1 MTNSYLTR
9 TVPVMVGTTLYLSLF
24 LGSGIAQ
31 DPAPAPPGT
40 PAPAQSDAGEQP
52 QGFFARTFTISGE
65 VRERWEATHG
75 ANFTLTPADSYLA
88 SRTRLGLAFKPT
100 SWLRFFAQAQDSRVL
115 FYKKNPTSAVSDPFD
130 LRQGYVEV
138 GVLEGNG
145 VNVRVGREE
154 LQLGSGR
161 LIGTGDWTNVTKP
174 FDVAI
179 GTITYGSFSTQLVE
193 GTQVLIDPAR
203 MDRGRPGEH
212 FYADYSTFKKL
223 IPGASVEPYLMAKT
237 ALNVKSKDGVLGDA
251 DIIYM
256 GGRLIGTVPG
266 GFDYNFEGLRE
277 AGSYADDTVSA
288 WGYVGGGGWTNA
300 RLPWKLHF
308 SSDYMVG
315 SGDSGLKD
323 GRHESLDTLYGL
335 QQPLTSLTG
344 LFNWRN
350 LENLRI
356 GADFRPAEKLTIK
369 ASFRDYWLTKVSDGM
384 YNSAGTE
391 TVLNTKATS
400 NHIGEGVDTQ
410 TIWALNAKTSIG
422 IGVGTLAP
430 GAYLQQSKKTSGFVY
445 PYLSFTRQL

>member
-1 MTNSYLTR
+1 MMNSYPPR
-9 TVPVMVGTTLYLSLF
+9 TLPLVVGTILSLSLF
-24 LGSGIAQ
+24 LGRATAQ
-31 DPAPAPPGT
+31 DPAPPGT
-40 PAPAQSDAGEQP
+40 PAPAQSDTGEKP
-52 QGFFARTFTISGE
+52 QGFFSRTFTISGD

-75 ANFTLTPADSYLA
+75 ANFTLTPADSYVA

-115 FYKKNPTSAVSDPFD
+115 FYQKSPTSAVSDPFD

-161 LIGTGDWTNVTKP
+161 LIGSGDWSNVTKP

-193 GTQVLIDPAR
+193 GTQVLIDPGR
-203 MDRGRPGEH
+203 LDRGRPGEH
-212 FYADYSTFKKL
+212 FYADYSTFRKL

-237 ALNVKSKDGVLGDA
+237 ALNVKGKDGVLGDA
-251 DIIYM
+251 DTIYI
-256 GGRLIGTVPG
+256 GGRIIGKAPG
-266 GFDYNFEGLRE
+266 GFGYNFEGLRE

-288 WGYVGGGGWTNA
+288 WGYVGGGGWTDA

-308 SSDYMVG
+308 SSDYQVG

-323 GRHESLDTLYGL
+323 GRHESFDTLYGL
-335 QQPLTSLTG
+335 QQPTTSLTG

-350 LENLRI
+350 LENLRA
-356 GADFRPAEKLTIK
+356 GADFSPMKKLKIS

-384 YNSAGTE
+384 YNSAGAE
-391 TVLNTKATS
+391 IVLNKKAAS
-400 NHIGEGVDTQ
+400 NHIGEGVDILTD
-410 TIWALNAKTSIG
+410 WALNGKTNIG
-422 IGVGTLAP
+422 IGVGTVAP
-430 GAYLQQSKKTSGFVY
+430 GAYLKESNKTSGFVY
-445 PYLSFTRQL
+445 PYLAFTRQL